1 MFFKKAAVVAAAAG
15 VAMADRPTNTSICDY
30 YTTAALKN
38 NTAANQM
45 TLLTLVVNTAVI
57 GNYSTVNVG
66 VTVPGILAA
75 GEYNGTSVNLLPYF
89 DGGFA
94 STNQGGSGGMSVNF
108 LDDGGAAPLKLN
120 KPANGTTSM
129 QYMLLTHLY
138 EYFGTLLGCT
148 MQGNTDFPAYDGSNS
163 MYEVHK
169 FMDLSAAEFGYF
181 VTQVALSA
189 MSFGVASDDITI
201 VGKALTSAFGY
212 KDSMPAVVVPSQP
225 AALQAICIGDGCPT
239 AANST
244 TAGYSSIME
253 PSTAISSLVPTL
265 ASATGTATP
274 AAAATA
280 TTTGA
285 SASGKATGTSSG
297 TAAASTTAKTAGAA
311 AISANIVVAVVGVL
325 FAWFL

>member
-89 DGGFA
+89 DGGLA
-94 STNQGGSGGMSVNF
+94 STNSGGAGGMSVNF
-108 LDDGGAAPLKLN
+108 LDDGGAAPLMLN
-120 KPANGTTSM
+120 KPANGTNSM

-148 MQGNTDFPAYDGSNS
+148 MQGNTDFPAYAGSNS

-189 MSFGVASDDITI
+189 MSFGVATDDITI

-244 TAGYSSIME
+244 TAGYTSVME

-265 ASATGTATP
+265 APATGTTTP

-280 TTTGA
+280 TSSGA
-285 SASGKATGTSSG
+285 ATGTSSG
-297 TAAASTTAKTAGAA
+297 TAAATTSAKAAGAA
-311 AISANIVVAVVGVL
+311 AIGANIAAVAVGGLAVL
-325 FAWFL
+325 LL